1 MGIWDRKQRKCIHIW
16 RSEKKTW
23 VTMLPFA
30 KNWLAESWRV
40 DRGGSSQAFPPGSK
54 PADTGIS
61 HDFTRRWST
70 TMRQASISRFWIAQ
84 EGHVFCA
91 GSNHKRETEV
101 NKHWTSVL
109 KGRNQFSSEVWRMV
123 GLINCGY
130 AEVGSSFQDNYFGHP
145 KLRTLYKKQTLS
157 NSSKGPKVLH
167 TYITYILYT
176 SILLL
181 FA

>member
-1 MGIWDRKQRKCIHIW
+1 MEIG
-16 RSEKKTW
+16 KKTW

-101 NKHWTSVL
+101 NKQRTSVL

-130 AEVGSSFQDNYFGHP
+130 AEVGSSFQDILDTRSYVLCTKSKHFQTPP
-145 KLRTLYKKQTLS
+145 KAQR
-157 NSSKGPKVLH
+157 NI
-167 TYITYILYT
+167 YI
-176 SILLL
+176 
-181 FA
+181 